1 MCSLCAVSIG
11 CCSTCVVC
19 FYFFI
24 FMFCLCCAV
33 NMCHVSFDVIPEE
46 LPISRR
52 STKGRK
58 MPSKSGKEWKLLN
71 WELTCV
77 GTVMNCRTLVGFWPD
92 VCSGIHCLYSMYS
105 KSWCTTCCTCC
116 DNVVILGVS
125 TSSKRKWTEEVKA
138 VEDKRLSP
146 STSTSTGNVM
156 VLGWTCLFH
165 NWNCIKSPILF
176 LSRWLKQLQHWTHY
190 IFIFLV

>member
-1 MCSLCAVSIG
+1 MCKEPILNQPACLLVPRPPCTIALPVPDPACLSTRPLSSPCPPDCLPSTRPPLAWLPERSPNKSLYLLPCLRLHVSSIWVLVSCTVTLTVCSLCAVSIG

-77 GTVMNCRTLVGFWPD
+77 GTVMNCKNFSWILARCLLWHTL
-92 VCSGIHCLYSMYS
+92 
-105 KSWCTTCCTCC
+105 
-116 DNVVILGVS
+116 
-125 TSSKRKWTEEVKA
+125 
-138 VEDKRLSP
+138 
-146 STSTSTGNVM
+146 
-156 VLGWTCLFH
+156 
-165 NWNCIKSPILF
+165 
-176 LSRWLKQLQHWTHY
+176 
-190 IFIFLV
+190 LV